1 MLNFLLMKRQRSQ
14 LRKYLFYGLTL
25 VLLSALIFLV
35 IQGRRLEK
43 EQVRQGNAN
52 IQKFKSTPIR
62 VLSPQDLKILNAS
75 MTLEPANVPGELPA
89 ARHNFEI
96 YNAGTVS
103 YSEIQ
108 LRLDYLDAHGEVI
121 ASIPYDIKDS
131 IPPGGTLVSND
142 ILIQTI
148 PDATVEC
155 RPSIVYGDF
164 EPVESEQENK

>member
-1 MLNFLLMKRQRSQ
+1 MQRQRSP

-25 VLLSALIFLV
+25 VLVSALIFLV

-43 EQVRQGNAN
+43 EQMRQGNGN

-75 MTLEPANVPGELPA
+75 MTLESANVPGGLPV
-89 ARHNFEI
+89 ARHSIEI
-96 YNAGTVS
+96 NNAGTVP
-103 YSEIQ
+103 YCEIQ
-108 LRLDYLDAHGEVI
+108 LRLDYLDANGEVI
-121 ASIPYDIKDS
+121 ASIPYGIKDS
-131 IPPGGTLVSND
+131 IPPGDTFVSNNV
-142 ILIQTI
+142 LMQKI

-164 EPVESEQENK
+164 EPVESERVQ

>member
-1 MLNFLLMKRQRSQ
+1 MKRQRSQ

-25 VLLSALIFLV
+25 VLASALVFLV

-43 EQVRQGNAN
+43 EQMRQGNEN

-62 VLSPQDLKILNAS
+62 VLSPQDLKILNAT
-75 MTLEPANVPGELPA
+75 MTLEPANVSGELPV
-89 ARHNFEI
+89 ARHNIEI

-103 YSEIQ
+103 YCDIQ
-108 LRLDYLDAHGEVI
+108 LRLDYLDANGEVI
-121 ASIPYDIKDS
+121 ASIPYGIKDS
-131 IPPGGTLVSND
+131 IPPGDTLVSND
-142 ILIQTI
+142 VWMQKI

-164 EPVESEQENK
+164 EPVENERAQ

>member
-1 MLNFLLMKRQRSQ
+1 MLNFLLMKRQRSP

-25 VLLSALIFLV
+25 VLLSALIYLV

-43 EQVRQGNAN
+43 EEMRQGNVKV
-52 IQKFKSTPIR
+52 QKYKSTPIR
-62 VLSPQDLKILNAS
+62 VLFPQDLKILNAS
-75 MTLEPANVPGELPA
+75 MTLEPANAPGELPV

-103 YSEIQ
+103 YCEIQ
-108 LRLDYLDAHGEVI
+108 LRLDYLNAHGEVI
-121 ASIPYDIKDS
+121 ASMPYDIKDA

-142 ILIQTI
+142 VLIQKI
-148 PDATVEC
+148 PDVAVEC

-164 EPVESEQENK
+164 EPVKSEQKQ